1 MLDYIEWPDNFPVEM
16 GILKTETLKI
26 NKSDIEEL
34 NQLVRDYSERTEDDV
49 VHIQLEK
56 ANLDKHEADKLIE
69 LLEERTIYLPLRRG
83 IIIKIKSPDNNSEHI
98 TKEIRDLIREHLI
111 PIIHYID
118 LDQRRLIRVSAL
130 LMIFGVLAMGTASL
144 LSQLAFNA
152 YSLHEI
158 LVITS
163 WVFIWAAVEMF
174 FFDRR
179 KLKNRKHRLQRIYF
193 AEFSVLSY

>member
-98 TKEIRDLIREHLI
+98 TKEIC
-111 PIIHYID
+111 
-118 LDQRRLIRVSAL
+118 L
-130 LMIFGVLAMGTASL
+130 LQNISGSSSDYM
-144 LSQLAFNA
+144 N
-152 YSLHEI
+152 
-158 LVITS
+158 
-163 WVFIWAAVEMF
+163 
-174 FFDRR
+174 
-179 KLKNRKHRLQRIYF
+179 
-193 AEFSVLSY
+193 